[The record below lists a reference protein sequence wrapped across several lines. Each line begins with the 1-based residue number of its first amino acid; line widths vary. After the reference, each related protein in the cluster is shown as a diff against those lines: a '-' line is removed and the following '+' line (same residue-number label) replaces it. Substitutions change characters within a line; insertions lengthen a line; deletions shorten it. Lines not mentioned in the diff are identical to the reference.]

1 MGKVDN
7 SGGELGE
14 FTGTI
19 KSFGFNKN
27 YGFIE
32 CDELAEHDG
41 VFLHGDERRGY
52 QLGDK
57 VKFSA
62 CLNKDGKPEAY
73 NLKVCGG
80 GGGWGGKQFKV
91 DNSGG
96 ELGEFT
102 GIIKSFGFNK
112 NYGFIECD
120 ELADY

>member
-1 MGKVDN
+1 MGSACLNKDGKPEAYNLKPWGGGGGWGGKQFKVDN

-80 GGGWGGKQFKV
+80 GGGWGGKQF
-91 DNSGG
+91 
-96 ELGEFT
+96 
-102 GIIKSFGFNK
+102 
-112 NYGFIECD
+112 
-120 ELADY
+120 